1 MAKSFCGSLVL
12 FFVLLMFSLPSYADA
27 AYTVKKGD
35 SLARIAKKFRVSVE
49 SIREANALTSDE
61 LKPGTKLEIPA
72 RQTSKKS
79 TRPAETVST
88 VSGKDRKDASAH
100 DVQYHTVTRGDTLSS
115 LSKKYSTPVKE
126 LRELNNLK
134 KSARLKPGEQ
144 IAVKRIGPRTY
155 TVKKGDTLQKIA
167 KKFSVTPD
175 DIIEINDLESDD
187 LKPGQR
193 LVLDEVTEEEPA
205 GKSSQPIIAR
215 ARLAEDM
222 RTLSDSPELESMEM
236 KDRVILFAKKMLNIP
251 YRFGGS
257 SFIGIDCSAYV
268 QKVYGFLNM
277 PIPRSAREQYHVG
290 ESVDKEDLSM
300 GDLVF
305 FRTYASFPSHVGI
318 YLGNNLFIH
327 ASSRG
332 KKVTID
338 SLETPYYFKRFI
350 GAKRLLSD
358 EPTVKEEPKIEG

>member
-1 MAKSFCGSLVL
+1 IYA
-12 FFVLLMFSLPSYADA
+12 LPSYADA

-35 SLARIAKKFRVSVE
+35 SLAKIAKKFRVPVE
-49 SIREANALTSDE
+49 SIREANALASDE
-61 LKPGTKLEIPA
+61 LKPGTKLEIPVK
-72 RQTSKKS
+72 QTASRKKPS
-79 TRPAETVST
+79 PPETVSAA
-88 VSGKDRKDASAH
+88 SGKDRKDATAQ
-100 DVQYHTVTRGDTLSS
+100 DLQYHTVTKGDTLSS

-126 LRELNNLK
+126 LRELNNLM
-134 KSARLKPGEQ
+134 KSARLKPGQQ
-144 IAVKRIGPRTY
+144 IAVKRVGPRTY
-155 TVKKGDTLQKIA
+155 TVKKGDTLLKIS

-175 DIIEINDLESDD
+175 DIITINNLESDD

-193 LVLDEVTEEEPA
+193 LVLDEVVQEEQA
-205 GKSSQPIIAR
+205 GKSSQPILSR
-215 ARLAEDM
+215 ARIAEDI

-257 SFIGIDCSAYV
+257 SFMGIDCSAYV

-290 ESVDKEDLSM
+290 ESVDKEDLSI

-332 KKVTID
+332 KRVTID

-350 GAKRLLSD
+350 GAKRLLS
-358 EPTVKEEPKIEG
+358 EESPVVKEEPKIEG